1 MATKLKV
8 KDLATELGIG
18 HKEILQHLR
27 DMDIQVKSLSST
39 LEDDEA
45 AQVRKSLRS
54 AAAPQTEVVRREV
67 QPGVIV
73 RSRKAKPGS
82 PEDSAHDAAHA
93 EEEAPAVEAVAK
105 SAEAKPTEAKPA
117 EANDGAEK
125 KPARAAKPADEEP
138 AAPRT
143 ARIVRPEEL
152 AKPAEEAAPAV
163 AVEVA
168 PVEAAAKPEAEATAG
183 PAPKTEAAAK
193 DAVVKEAPAA
203 ESKATKAEAKRVAAP
218 AARII
223 ERPGEQAPAE
233 AVAPKS
239 DETAAPKGDDAAAAA
254 NVVVEQTA
262 ASTPGTEAPAA
273 PAAPEVA
280 AEAGATAEAPTGDAA
295 DAEALKKRK
304 PKREVVVP
312 AVPQVRVISRP
323 DPNQAPAP
331 APSPSRRPE
340 FSATH
345 TGGGARP
352 YTPRPGGERPGGPGG
367 PGGDRPRDDRSRE
380 SVARDDRGYPIR
392 PGGTSGAPGGYA
404 PRPGG
409 PGGPGGYAPRPG
421 GPGGPGG
428 FTPRPAPTAPVVP
441 PTEEELRARRK
452 DRRVVDFPTAA
463 TEDSRRKA
471 GAPAAKKRTMPAP
484 APVLTEDGDLPMRL
498 KSGRRKKHR
507 HGGEQREEAPK
518 VVGKRKIRI
527 DETIRLSDLAHQ
539 MGVKAQAIIKML
551 FGMGMMATINQ
562 ALDLDTTTLVASEF
576 GHEVENVSF
585 DEQEFLVTTA
595 PDTAEDLKARPPVV
609 TIMGHVDHG
618 KTSLLDAIRST
629 SIASGE
635 AGGITQHIGAYHVAT
650 SRGEVV
656 FLDTPGHEAFT
667 TMRARGAQ
675 VTDIVVLVVAADDGV
690 MDQTREAVNHAK
702 AAKVPIVVA
711 VNKIDK
717 EGANP
722 DRVKRELAEFNLV
735 PEEWGGTTIFANV
748 SAKQR
753 LGLDELLEMIL
764 LQAEV
769 LELKA
774 NPNKPARG
782 HIVEAKLDKGR
793 GPLGTVLIQ
802 DGTLSN
808 GDAFVCGTV
817 HGKVRAMFNDQGKK
831 IKQAG
836 PAIPVEIQGFDVVP
850 EAGDEFV
857 VVADD
862 KVARKIAESRMSKQ
876 RERDLVGKSTLT
888 LESFL
893 QSRPDHE
900 TKNLN
905 LVLKA
910 DVQGS
915 LEAITEALNKLS
927 TDEVKIQCVHGGT
940 GAITESD
947 ILLASA
953 SQAII
958 IGFNVRP
965 TAKVK
970 EVADREHV
978 EIRFYDIIYKLVG
991 EIKDAM
997 SGMLAPDIQEVYLG
1011 QAEVRETFSV
1021 PKVGMV
1027 AGCAVVDGKLTRQAK
1042 VRLLREGVVIYTGT
1056 LSSLKRFKDDAKEVA
1071 KGYECGVGLENFNDI
1086 KISDVIEAFETKEV
1100 ARTLQ

>member
-1 MATKLKV
+1 MVTKLKV

-27 DMDIQVKSLSST
+27 DMDIQVKSFMST

-45 AQVRKSLRS
+45 DRLRQSLRGTPS
-54 AAAPQTEVVRREV
+54 AQTEVVRREV

-82 PEDSAHDAAHA
+82 EEHHDEPLKAEAEAPASQEAAPSDRVEQTAPAPSEPVAEDTPSAKTAEPAAAVEETVVEAAPSATAKVVSRPTEQVTERPARIISREEPAAQAEPKPEPTVEAQAAEPVQASKPQAPKAQVAQPQVRIISEPAAPAQA
-93 EEEAPAVEAVAK
+93 EEPVAAPVAEAKPAEAPAVEA
-105 SAEAKPTEAKPA
+105 PA
-117 EANDGAEK
+117 
-125 KPARAAKPADEEP
+125 
-138 AAPRT
+138 
-143 ARIVRPEEL
+143 
-152 AKPAEEAAPAV
+152 AAPA
-163 AVEVA
+163 
-168 PVEAAAKPEAEATAG
+168 P
-183 PAPKTEAAAK
+183 
-193 DAVVKEAPAA
+193 
-203 ESKATKAEAKRVAAP
+203 
-218 AARII
+218 
-223 ERPGEQAPAE
+223 
-233 AVAPKS
+233 
-239 DETAAPKGDDAAAAA
+239 
-254 NVVVEQTA
+254 
-262 ASTPGTEAPAA
+262 
-273 PAAPEVA
+273 
-280 AEAGATAEAPTGDAA
+280 ATAEAAAPVA
-295 DAEALKKRK
+295 DAKPQAEAPQAERGEEPKRK
-304 PKREVVVP
+304 PKREVIVP
-312 AVPQVRVISRP
+312 APPQVRIISRP
-323 DPNQAPAP
+323 EPGSVPPASSQP
-331 APSPSRRPE
+331 RRPE

-345 TGGGARP
+345 HEGGARP
-352 YTPRPGGERPGGPGG
+352 YTPRQNSGGAPGGQGGPSGGGYGQRPAGGPGGAPGGAPRPGGGGYAPRPSGPGG
-367 PGGDRPRDDRSRE
+367 PGG
-380 SVARDDRGYPIR
+380 
-392 PGGTSGAPGGYA
+392 A
-404 PRPGG
+404 PRPGA
-409 PGGPGGYAPRPG
+409 AP
-421 GPGGPGG
+421 
-428 FTPRPAPTAPVVP
+428 AVP
-441 PTEEELRARRK
+441 PKEGEDRSRRK
-452 DRRVVDFPTAA
+452 PHRVVEFPGSGGGSE
-463 TEDSRRKA
+463 EDRRKA
-471 GAPAAKKRTMPAP
+471 GAAAAKKKPSFAP
-484 APVLTEDGDLPMRL
+484 APIVSEDGDAPMRL
-498 KSGRRKKHR
+498 KSNNRRKKHR
-507 HGGEQREEAPK
+507 GGMEQREEVKP
-518 VVGKRKIRI
+518 VGKRKIRI
-527 DETIRLSDLAHQ
+527 DEHIRLSDLAHQ
-539 MGVKAQAIIKML
+539 MGVKSQAIIKVL

-562 ALDLDTTTLVASEF
+562 ALDMDTATLLAGEF

-585 DEQEFLVTTA
+585 DEQEFLSAA
-595 PDTAEDLKARPPVV
+595 PADNPEDLKSRPPVV

-618 KTSLLDAIRST
+618 KTSLLDAIRKT

-650 SRGEVV
+650 NRGEVV

-702 AAKVPIVVA
+702 AAGVPIVVA

-722 DRVKRELAEFNLV
+722 DRVKRELAEFDLV

-753 LGLDELLEMIL
+753 VGLDELLEMIL

-774 NPNKPARG
+774 NPSKPARG

-802 DGTLSN
+802 EGTLKN

-817 HGKVRAMFNDQGKK
+817 HGKVRAMFNDQGRK

-862 KVARKIAESRMSKQ
+862 KVARKIAETRASKQ
-876 RERDLVGKSTLT
+876 REKDLVGKSKVT

-893 QSRPDHE
+893 LSKPANE
-900 TKNLN
+900 AKNLN

-915 LEAITEALNKLS
+915 LEAITEALVKLS
-927 TDEVKIQCVHGGT
+927 TEEVKIQVVHGAT
-940 GAITESD
+940 GGLTESD

-970 EVADREHV
+970 DMADSEHV

-997 SGMLAPDIQEVYLG
+997 SGMLSPDILEVYLG
-1011 QAEVRETFSV
+1011 QAEVRNTFSV
-1021 PKVGMV
+1021 PKVGVV
-1027 AGCAVVDGKLTRQAK
+1027 AGCGVVDGKLTRAAK
-1042 VRLLREGVVIYTGT
+1042 VRLLRDGVVIYTGA
-1056 LSSLKRFKDDAKEVA
+1056 LSSLKRFKDDAKEVL

-1086 KISDVIEAFETKEV
+1086 KIGDIIEAFETKEV
-1100 ARTLQ
+1100 ARTID

>member
-1 MATKLKV
+1 MVTKLKV

-27 DMDIQVKSLSST
+27 DMDIQVRSFSST

-45 AQVRKSLRS
+45 DRLRQSLRGTPS
-54 AAAPQTEVVRREV
+54 AQTEVVRREV

-82 PEDSAHDAAHA
+82 EEHHEEPLKTAPESPVAQ
-93 EEEAPAVEAVAK
+93 ESAPAH
-105 SAEAKPTEAKPA
+105 
-117 EANDGAEK
+117 
-125 KPARAAKPADEEP
+125 EP
-138 AAPRT
+138 AQEPVAQDKD
-143 ARIVRPEEL
+143 AVR
-152 AKPAEEAAPAV
+152 EAAPAV
-163 AVEVA
+163 SEDKATETEARDTAKVVRRPAEPVADRPARIIHREEAAAAAPAEAEAKAEAKPADKVVEPKAEAKPEAPQAPVA
-168 PVEAAAKPEAEATAG
+168 EAKEAPAQQPQVRIISEPKAAVEAAAETVAVVEAAVQPVEAKPEAA
-183 PAPKTEAAAK
+183 EAAAT
-193 DAVVKEAPAA
+193 AA
-203 ESKATKAEAKRVAAP
+203 AGT
-218 AARII
+218 
-223 ERPGEQAPAE
+223 APAE
-233 AVAPKS
+233 APQ
-239 DETAAPKGDDAAAAA
+239 TGAAPVD
-254 NVVVEQTA
+254 
-262 ASTPGTEAPAA
+262 
-273 PAAPEVA
+273 
-280 AEAGATAEAPTGDAA
+280 ATADKPAGDK
-295 DAEALKKRK
+295 AEEPKRK
-304 PKREVVVP
+304 PKREVIVP
-312 AVPQVRVISRP
+312 APPQVRVISRP
-323 DPNQAPAP
+323 EPGSTPP
-331 APSPSRRPE
+331 PSSQPRRPE

-345 TGGGARP
+345 HEGGARP
-352 YTPRPGGERPGGPGG
+352 YTPRPNSGGAPAGGGYAGGGYAQQRPPVPGGAPRPGG
-367 PGGDRPRDDRSRE
+367 
-380 SVARDDRGYPIR
+380 
-392 PGGTSGAPGGYA
+392 GGYA
-404 PRPGG
+404 PRPSSA
-409 PGGPGGYAPRPG
+409 PGGAPRPG
-421 GPGGPGG
+421 GGGAA
-428 FTPRPAPTAPVVP
+428 PAVP
-441 PTEEELRARRK
+441 PKEGEDRSRRRTHRVVEFPSGTTEE
-452 DRRVVDFPTAA
+452 D
-463 TEDSRRKA
+463 RRKA
-471 GAPAAKKRTMPAP
+471 GAAAAKKKPSFAP
-484 APVLTEDGDLPMRL
+484 APIVSEDGDAPMRL
-498 KSGRRKKHR
+498 KSNNRRKKHR
-507 HGGEQREEAPK
+507 GGMEQREEVKP
-518 VVGKRKIRI
+518 VGKRKIRI
-527 DETIRLSDLAHQ
+527 DEHIRLSDLAHQ
-539 MGVKAQAIIKML
+539 MGVKSQAIIKAL
-551 FGMGMMATINQ
+551 FGMGVMATINQ
-562 ALDLDTTTLVASEF
+562 ALDMDTATLLASEF

-585 DEQEFLVTTA
+585 DEQEFLAAA
-595 PDTAEDLKARPPVV
+595 PADSPDDLKARPPVV

-618 KTSLLDAIRST
+618 KTSLLDAIRKT

-635 AGGITQHIGAYHVAT
+635 AGGITQHIGAYHVT
-650 SRGEVV
+650 TNRGEVV

-702 AAKVPIVVA
+702 AANVPIVVA

-717 EGANP
+717 EGSDP
-722 DRVKRELAEFNLV
+722 DRVKRELAEFDLV

-774 NPNKPARG
+774 NPSKPARG

-802 DGTLSN
+802 DGTLKN

-817 HGKVRAMFNDQGKK
+817 HGKVRAMFNDQGRK

-862 KVARKIAESRMSKQ
+862 KVARKIAESRASKQ
-876 RERDLVGKSTLT
+876 REKDLVGKSKVT

-893 QSRPDHE
+893 LSKPANE
-900 TKNLN
+900 AKNLN

-915 LEAITEALNKLS
+915 LEAITEALVKLS
-927 TDEVKIQCVHGGT
+927 TDEVKIQVVHGAT
-940 GAITESD
+940 GGLTESD

-970 EVADREHV
+970 DIADSEHV

-997 SGMLAPDIQEVYLG
+997 SGMLTPDIQEVYLG
-1011 QAEVRETFSV
+1011 QAEVRNTFSV

-1027 AGCAVVDGKLTRQAK
+1027 AGCGVVDGKLTRAAK
-1042 VRLLREGVVIYTGT
+1042 VRLLRDGVVIYTGS
-1056 LSSLKRFKDDAKEVA
+1056 LSSLRRFKDDAKEVL

-1086 KISDVIEAFETKEV
+1086 KIGDVIEAFETKEV
-1100 ARTLQ
+1100 ARTID

>member
-1 MATKLKV
+1 MVTKLKV
-8 KDLATELGIG
+8 KDLAAELGIG
-18 HKEILQHLR
+18 QREILQHLR
-27 DMDIQVKSLSST
+27 DMDIQVRSFSST

-45 AQVRKSLRS
+45 DRIRQSLRGTPS
-54 AAAPQTEVVRREV
+54 AQTEVVRREV

-73 RSRKAKPGS
+73 RSRKAKHGS
-82 PEDSAHDAAHA
+82 DEHHDEAVKAESEAPTALEPATVQKSAHAPEPKSEPVAESRPAQDTPSATEPDAKA
-93 EEEAPAVEAVAK
+93 APSDDAPRATAK
-105 SAEAKPTEAKPA
+105 VVQRPTEKVT
-117 EANDGAEK
+117 ER
-125 KPARAAKPADEEP
+125 PARIIHREEP
-138 AAPRT
+138 AA
-143 ARIVRPEEL
+143 
-152 AKPAEEAAPAV
+152 
-163 AVEVA
+163 A
-168 PVEAAAKPEAEATAG
+168 PVEPQAEVQTSAPAQVQAEAPAQAMAKVVQPPVAEAKEQPAQAAQPQVRVITEPAATATIVDPAPAAQAVDATAPSVAAGEAKPESGEPQTDAAQ
-183 PAPKTEAAAK
+183 AAK
-193 DAVVKEAPAA
+193 A
-203 ESKATKAEAKRVAAP
+203 EEP
-218 AARII
+218 
-223 ERPGEQAPAE
+223 
-233 AVAPKS
+233 
-239 DETAAPKGDDAAAAA
+239 
-254 NVVVEQTA
+254 
-262 ASTPGTEAPAA
+262 
-273 PAAPEVA
+273 
-280 AEAGATAEAPTGDAA
+280 
-295 DAEALKKRK
+295 KRK
-304 PKREVVVP
+304 PKREVIVP
-312 AVPQVRVISRP
+312 APPQVRVISRP
-323 DPNQAPAP
+323 EPGSIPPTPTQP
-331 APSPSRRPE
+331 RRPE

-345 TGGGARP
+345 HEGGARP
-352 YTPRPGGERPGGPGG
+352 YTPRQNTGGAPAGGGYGQRPYGGPGG
-367 PGGDRPRDDRSRE
+367 PGGAPTG
-380 SVARDDRGYPIR
+380 APR
-392 PGGTSGAPGGYA
+392 PGGGGYA
-404 PRPGG
+404 PRPTG
-409 PGGPGGYAPRPG
+409 PGGPGGYAPRPSGPG

-428 FTPRPAPTAPVVP
+428 APRPGAAPAVP
-441 PTEEELRARRK
+441 PK
-452 DRRVVDFPTAA
+452 DGDER
-463 TEDSRRKA
+463 SRRKPHRVVEFPGSGGSEEDRRKAA
-471 GAPAAKKRTMPAP
+471 GAAAKKKPSFAP
-484 APVLTEDGDLPMRL
+484 APVVSEDGESPMRL
-498 KSGRRKKHR
+498 KSNNRRKKHR
-507 HGGEQREEAPK
+507 GGMEQREEIKP
-518 VVGKRKIRI
+518 VGKRKIRI
-527 DETIRLSDLAHQ
+527 DEHIRLSDLAHQ
-539 MGVKAQAIIKML
+539 MGVKSQAIIKVL

-562 ALDLDTTTLVASEF
+562 ALDMDTATLLAGEF

-585 DEQEFLVTTA
+585 DEQEFLSAA
-595 PDTAEDLKARPPVV
+595 PADNPEDLKSRPPVV

-618 KTSLLDAIRST
+618 KTSLLDAIRKT

-650 SRGEVV
+650 NRGEVV

-702 AAKVPIVVA
+702 AAGVPIVVA

-722 DRVKRELAEFNLV
+722 DRVKRELAEFDLV

-753 LGLDELLEMIL
+753 VGLDELLEMIL

-774 NPNKPARG
+774 NPAKPARG

-802 DGTLSN
+802 EGTLKN

-817 HGKVRAMFNDQGKK
+817 HGKVRAMFNDQGRK

-862 KVARKIAESRMSKQ
+862 KVARKIAETRASKQ
-876 RERDLVGKSTLT
+876 REKDLVGKSKVT

-893 QSRPDHE
+893 LSKPANE
-900 TKNLN
+900 AKNLN

-915 LEAITEALNKLS
+915 LEAITEALVKLS
-927 TDEVKIQCVHGGT
+927 TDEVKIQVVHGAT
-940 GAITESD
+940 GGLTESD

-970 EVADREHV
+970 DMADSEHV

-997 SGMLAPDIQEVYLG
+997 SGMLSPDILEVYLG
-1011 QAEVRETFSV
+1011 QAEVRNTFSV

-1027 AGCAVVDGKLTRQAK
+1027 AGCGVVDGKLARAAK
-1042 VRLLREGVVIYTGT
+1042 VRLLRDGVVIYTGS
-1056 LSSLKRFKDDAKEVA
+1056 LSSLKRFKDDAKEVL

-1086 KISDVIEAFETKEV
+1086 KIGDIIEAFETKEV
-1100 ARTLQ
+1100 ARTID